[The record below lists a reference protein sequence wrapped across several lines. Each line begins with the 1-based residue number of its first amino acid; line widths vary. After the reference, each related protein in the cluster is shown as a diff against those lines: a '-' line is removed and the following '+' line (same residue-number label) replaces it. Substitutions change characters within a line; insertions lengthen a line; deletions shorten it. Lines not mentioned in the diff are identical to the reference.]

1 MLTRT
6 QSTDAQSY
14 LKNNNNK
21 TGSLLIEEVSGSPS
35 ISFKSLGSLNK
46 LYSCLNDGSVG
57 NCVELLVT
65 VK

>member
-35 ISFKSLGSLNK
+35 ISFKSL
-46 LYSCLNDGSVG
+46 
-57 NCVELLVT
+57 
-65 VK
+65 

>member
-46 LYSCLNDGSVG
+46 LYSSLNDASVG